1 MNDQRQGMLSIGQF
15 VRATQ
20 LSIKALRLYEQLEIL
35 PPRYVDPESGYRYYH
50 NDQLPLARRIRMMRQ
65 MGMPLATIRRV
76 LVAEPADAETL
87 VHDYWQAQEQ
97 RMKQSRR
104 IVRDLIAQLQQE
116 AATVALDIGVKSLSV
131 QPIISITRH
140 IKLHQL
146 LDYVANSLNTL
157 YQQLEEQAIVAAS
170 APFGIYHGPVTQ
182 DDDGPM
188 EVCVPIWDQFAPPSD
203 ITTRQ
208 LAGGQVV
215 SVMLRGEQCEFPAM
229 LQGYDAAYDWIQ
241 QNGYEPVGTAREVWH
256 HRTRSS
262 TPLNDESIE
271 IIWLFQEKSIL

>member
-1 MNDQRQGMLSIGQF
+1 MNAQRQGMLSIGQF
-15 VRATQ
+15 ARATQ
-20 LSIKALRLYEQLEIL
+20 LSIKALRLYEQFEIL

-50 NDQLPLARRIRMMRQ
+50 NDQLPLARLIRMMRQ
-65 MGMPLATIRRV
+65 MDMPLATIRRV
-76 LVAEPADAETL
+76 LAVAPADAETL

-97 RMKQSRR
+97 RMERSRR
-104 IVRDLIAQLQQE
+104 IVHDLIAQLQQE
-116 AATVALDIGVKSLSV
+116 AATMTLDIGVKSLSV
-131 QPIISITRH
+131 QPIVSITRH
-140 IKLHQL
+140 IKVYQL
-146 LDYVANSLNTL
+146 PDYVAHSLDTL
-157 YQQLEEQAIVAAS
+157 YELLEEQAIIATD
-170 APFGIYHGPVTQ
+170 APFGLYHGPVTQ

-188 EVCVPIWDQFAPPSD
+188 EVCIPIWDQFAPPSS

-208 LAGGQVV
+208 LESGQAV

-256 HRTRSS
+256 YRTRRSAQV
-262 TPLNDESIE
+262 NDKSIE